1 MEIRNGIL
9 FLKKILNMRNI
20 LFILVYFLYIPLFS
34 QIIEDDFEGNG
45 TIDQWVGDDCNL
57 DSSYANPYV
66 EGINTSST
74 VLKYDDIGGQYAN
87 VRFDTNQN
95 IDLSVKNAFT
105 FKIYVPSSGVT
116 GNLTNQVSLK
126 LQNANLPQPWT
137 TQSEIIKYISL
148 DQWQEITFDFENDNY
163 INLDPTS
170 PPPITRTD
178 FNRVLIQVNGENNY
192 EHVEAFV
199 DDFIFE
205 ESEGDDD
212 PVFNTLVWSDEF
224 NYTGSV
230 DSNKWHHQIIPI
242 INGTDWANGEQQ
254 HYTNRLTNS
263 YVNNGSLKIKAIR
276 ENYTYNNSTKLY
288 TSARLNSKFAFQYG
302 RVDVRAKLPA
312 EAGTWPAIW
321 TLGANIN
328 EIGNYFGSTYGSVG
342 WPVCGEIDIMEQNGW
357 DKTNLIGHL
366 HYSNSNTNSYQN
378 EGATTYINDSSGEYH
393 IYSLIWTE
401 NTIQI
406 LLDDVVFFER
416 ENTQE
421 IPYDN
426 LHYLLLNIAMGGNL
440 GGSIPSNFTESIME
454 IDYVRVYE
462 ESSLSSQNSNMEEM
476 LIYPNPTDNNISVK
490 VPRNLIGTTLNIYST
505 LGRKLA
511 AYTLS
516 EPNSE
521 FDISF
526 FKSGIYFLRFES
538 KFGVY
543 TKEIIKK

>member
-20 LFILVYFLYIPLFS
+20 LFILVYFLHIPLFS

-45 TIDQWVGDDCNL
+45 TINQWVGDDCNL
-57 DSSYANPYV
+57 DSSYANPYI

-328 EIGNYFGSTYGSVG
+328 ETGNYFGSTYGSVG

-440 GGSIPSNFTESIME
+440 GGSIPSNFNESIME

-476 LIYPNPTDNNISVK
+476 LIYPNPTDNNISIK

-516 EPNSE
+516 EPNSR
-521 FDISF
+521 FDISY